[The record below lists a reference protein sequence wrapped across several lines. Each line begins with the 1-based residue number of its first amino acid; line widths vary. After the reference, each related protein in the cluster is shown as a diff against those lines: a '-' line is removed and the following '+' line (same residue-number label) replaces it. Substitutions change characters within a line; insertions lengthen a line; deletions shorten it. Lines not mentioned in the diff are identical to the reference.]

1 MNAIFQYAKDIMHF
15 PTLKQLRYFNALVEY
30 NHFGKAADSCFVSQ
44 SAFSVAIK
52 ELENALGG
60 QLVDRTNKSVTVTN
74 LGREIYQQSMTVMSE
89 MKKML
94 DMAHGNLSPLS
105 GKLSVGMIPT
115 IGPFVLPDLL
125 PYLNQAYPELDLEI
139 HEGKSSDIYDQLMRG
154 QLDVIL
160 LALPYEMRSVET
172 LTLFKDRFRLISSVN
187 NHWLKGRTFDIDDVG
202 DGAVLLLDDGH
213 CLRDHAISAC
223 HIKHVDKVSQFTASS
238 LLTLVEMVKQDLG
251 VSFIPEMALKLPL
264 INEQEIQVDALQFD
278 AFREVGLAWRKGST
292 RSKEFKLLGDSLMA
306 SIKGKIKVY

>member
-1 MNAIFQYAKDIMHF
+1 MHF
-15 PTLKQLRYFNALVEY
+15 PTIKQLRYFNALVEY

-74 LGREIYQQSMTVMSE
+74 LGREIYQQSLTVMAE
-89 MKKML
+89 MKKMW
-94 DMAHGNLSPLS
+94 DMAQGNLSPLS
-105 GKLSVGMIPT
+105 GKLSLGMIPT
-115 IGPFVLPDLL
+115 IGPFVMPVLL
-125 PYLNQAYPELDLEI
+125 PYLFKQFPQLDLEI
-139 HEGKSSDIYDQLMRG
+139 HEGKSADIYEKLMQG

-172 LTLFKDRFRLISSVN
+172 LTLFKDRFKLISSVN
-187 NHWLKGRTFDIDDVG
+187 NQWLKGRKFNIDDVG
-202 DGAVLLLDDGH
+202 DGSVLLLDDGH

-223 HIKHVDKVSQFTASS
+223 HIKHVDKVSHFTASS

-251 VSFIPEMALKLPL
+251 VSFIPEMAMKLPL
-264 INEQEIQVDALQFD
+264 FTRQEIQVDALEFD
-278 AFREVGLAWRKGST
+278 AFREIGLAWRKGSM
-292 RSKEFKLLGDSLMA
+292 RQNEFNLLGVQ
-306 SIKGKIKVY
+306 IKAICSQFSAESA

>member
-1 MNAIFQYAKDIMHF
+1 MHL
-15 PTLKQLRYFNALVEY
+15 PTIKQLKYFNALVEH

-60 QLVDRTNKSVTVTN
+60 RLVDRTNKSVTVTN
-74 LGREIYQQSMTVMSE
+74 LGHEIYQQSLAVMAE

-94 DMAHGNLSPLS
+94 DLAQGNLLPLS
-105 GKLSVGMIPT
+105 GQLSVGMIPT
-115 IGPFVLPDLL
+115 IGPFVMPDWLPELTH
-125 PYLNQAYPELDLEI
+125 NYPDLDLEI
-139 HEGKSSDIYDQLMRG
+139 HEGKSSDIYERLMRG

-172 LTLFKDRFRLISSVN
+172 LTLFKDRFRLISSPN
-187 NHWLKGRTFDIDDVG
+187 NKWLHGRKFNIEDVG
-202 DGAVLLLDDGH
+202 EGSVLLLDDGH

-223 HIKHVDKVSQFTASS
+223 HIKNVEKVSHFSASS

-264 INEQEIQVDALQFD
+264 FNSKDIQVDALEFD
-278 AFREVGLAWRKGST
+278 AFREIGLAWRKGST
-292 RSKEFKLLGDSLMA
+292 RSTEFKMLGDTVINAMQ
-306 SIKGKIKVY
+306 GKINLY

>member
-1 MNAIFQYAKDIMHF
+1 MHF
-15 PTLKQLRYFNALVEY
+15 PTIKQLKYFNALIEH
-30 NHFGKAADSCFVSQ
+30 NHFGKAAESCFVSQ

-60 QLVDRTNKSVTVTN
+60 RLVDRTNKSVTVTN
-74 LGREIYQQSMTVMSE
+74 LGREIYQQSLTVMSE

-94 DMAHGNLSPLS
+94 DLAQGNLMPLS
-105 GKLSVGMIPT
+105 GQLSLGIIPT
-115 IGPFVLPDLL
+115 IGPFVMPELL
-125 PYLNQAYPELDLEI
+125 PALNRNYPDLDLEI
-139 HEGKSSDIYDQLMRG
+139 HEGKSADIYDQLMRG

-172 LTLFKDRFRLISSVN
+172 LTLFKDRFRLISSAK
-187 NHWLKGRTFDIDDVG
+187 NHWLKGRKFDIDDIG
-202 DGAVLLLDDGH
+202 DGSVLLLDDGH

-251 VSFIPEMALKLPL
+251 VSFIPEMALKLPMFSGD
-264 INEQEIQVDALQFD
+264 EIKVDALEFD
-278 AFREVGLAWRKGST
+278 AYREIGLAWRKGST
-292 RSKEFKLLGDSLMA
+292 RAKEFQMLGDCLMD
-306 SIKGKIKVY
+306 SIEDKITLY

>member
-1 MNAIFQYAKDIMHF
+1 MHF
-15 PTLKQLRYFNALVEY
+15 PTIKQLKYFNALIEH
-30 NHFGKAADSCFVSQ
+30 NHFGKAAESCFVSQ

-60 QLVDRTNKSVTVTN
+60 RLVDRTNKSVTVTN
-74 LGREIYQQSMTVMSE
+74 LGREIYQQSLAVMGE

-94 DMAHGNLSPLS
+94 DLAQGNMMPLS
-105 GKLSVGMIPT
+105 GQLSLGMIPT
-115 IGPFVLPDLL
+115 IGPFVLPELL
-125 PYLNQAYPELDLEI
+125 PELKQQYPDLDLEI
-139 HEGKSSDIYDQLMRG
+139 HEGKSADIYDQLMRG

-172 LTLFKDRFRLISSVN
+172 LTLFKDRFRLISSVKN
-187 NHWLKGRTFDIDDVG
+187 QWLKGRKFDIDDLA
-202 DGAVLLLDDGH
+202 DGSVLLLDDGH

-251 VSFIPEMALKLPL
+251 VSFIPEMALNLP
-264 INEQEIQVDALQFD
+264 IFNSDEVKVDALEFD
-278 AFREVGLAWRKGST
+278 AYREIGLAWRKGST
-292 RSKEFKLLGDSLMA
+292 RAKEFQMLGDCVVQA
-306 SIKGKIKVY
+306 IEEKITLY

>member
-1 MNAIFQYAKDIMHF
+1 MHF
-15 PTLKQLRYFNALVEY
+15 PTIKQLRYFNALVEN
-30 NHFGKAADSCFVSQ
+30 NHFGKAAESCFVSQ

-52 ELENALGG
+52 ELESALGG

-74 LGREIYQQSMTVMSE
+74 LGREIYQQSLTVISE
-89 MKKML
+89 MKRMM
-94 DMAHGNLSPLS
+94 DMAQGNMSPLS
-105 GKLSVGMIPT
+105 GNLSVGMIPT
-115 IGPFVLPDLL
+115 IGPFVMPELL
-125 PYLNQAYPELDLEI
+125 PYLNSHYPELDLEL
-139 HEGKSSDIYDQLMRG
+139 HEGKSKDIYEKLMQG

-187 NHWLKGRTFDIDDVG
+187 NQWLKGHKFNIDDVG
-202 DGAVLLLDDGH
+202 DGSVLLLDDGH

-264 INEQEIQVDALQFD
+264 FKSDEIQVGRLEFD
-278 AFREVGLAWRKGST
+278 AYREIGLAWRKGST
-292 RSKEFKLLGDSLMA
+292 RAKEFNMLGEALLNA
-306 SIKGKIKVY
+306 IKGKIQLY

>member
-1 MNAIFQYAKDIMHF
+1 MHF
-15 PTLKQLRYFNALVEY
+15 PTIKQLRYFNALVEH

-74 LGREIYQQSMTVMSE
+74 LGREIYQQSLTIMSE

-94 DMAHGNLSPLS
+94 DLAHGNLSPLS

-115 IGPFVLPDLL
+115 IGPFVMPQLL
-125 PYLNQAYPELDLEI
+125 PYLNQQYPDIDLEI
-139 HEGKSSDIYDQLMRG
+139 HEGKSADIYAQLMQG

-172 LTLFKDRFRLISSVN
+172 LTLFKDRFRLISSIN
-187 NHWLKGRTFDIDDVG
+187 NQWLKGRKFNIDDVG
-202 DGAVLLLDDGH
+202 EGSVLLLDDGH

-223 HIKHVDKVSQFTASS
+223 HIKNVDKVSQFTASS

-251 VSFIPEMALKLPL
+251 VSFIPEMALTLPFFN
-264 INEQEIQVDALQFD
+264 NEEVQVDALEFD
-278 AFREVGLAWRKGST
+278 AYREIGLAWRKGST
-292 RSKEFKLLGDSLMA
+292 RSKEFHLLGDSIITA
-306 SIKGKIKVY
+306 VEDKIKLY

>member
-1 MNAIFQYAKDIMHF
+1 MHF
-15 PTLKQLRYFNALVEY
+15 PTIKQLRYFNALVEF

-74 LGREIYQQSMTVMSE
+74 LGREIYQQSLTIMTE

-94 DMAHGNLSPLS
+94 DLAHGNLSPLS

-115 IGPFVLPDLL
+115 IGPFVMPQLL
-125 PYLNQAYPELDLEI
+125 PFLNQQYPDIDLEI
-139 HEGKSSDIYDQLMRG
+139 HEGKSADIYAQLMQG

-172 LTLFKDRFRLISSVN
+172 LALFKDRFRLISSVN
-187 NHWLKGRTFDIDDVG
+187 NKWLKGRKFNINDVG
-202 DGAVLLLDDGH
+202 EGSILLLDDGH

-223 HIKHVDKVSQFTASS
+223 HIKNVDKVSQFTASS

-251 VSFIPEMALKLPL
+251 VSFIPEMALSLPFFNN
-264 INEQEIQVDALQFD
+264 NEVKVDALEFD
-278 AFREVGLAWRKGST
+278 AFREIGLAWRKGST
-292 RSKEFKLLGDSLMA
+292 RSKEFHMLGDSIITAVEDKLKL
-306 SIKGKIKVY
+306 S

>member
-1 MNAIFQYAKDIMHF
+1 MHL
-15 PTLKQLRYFNALVEY
+15 PTVKQLRYFNALVEH

-60 QLVDRTNKSVTVTN
+60 RLVDRTNKSVTVTN
-74 LGREIYQQSMTVMSE
+74 LGREIYQQSLLVMTE

-94 DMAHGNLSPLS
+94 DMAQGNMSPLS
-105 GKLSVGMIPT
+105 GQLSVGMIPT
-115 IGPFVLPDLL
+115 IGPFVMPDLL
-125 PYLNQAYPELDLEI
+125 PELSQHYPELDLEI
-139 HEGKSSDIYDQLMRG
+139 HEGKSADIYEQLMRG
-154 QLDVIL
+154 QLDVII

-187 NHWLKGRTFDIDDVG
+187 NHWLKGRKFNIDDVG

-223 HIKHVDKVSQFTASS
+223 HIKHVDKVSHFTASS

-264 INEQEIQVDALQFD
+264 FNSQEIQVDALEFD
-278 AFREVGLAWRKGST
+278 AYREIGLAWRKGST
-292 RSKEFKLLGDSLMA
+292 RKKEFEMLGDCLLD
-306 SIKGKIKVY
+306 SIKDKINIY

>member
-1 MNAIFQYAKDIMHF
+1 MHF
-15 PTLKQLRYFNALVEY
+15 PTIKQLKYFNALIEH
-30 NHFGKAADSCFVSQ
+30 NHFGKAAESCFVSQ

-60 QLVDRTNKSVTVTN
+60 RLVDRTNKSVTVTN
-74 LGREIYQQSMTVMSE
+74 LGREIYQQSLTVMVE

-94 DMAHGNLSPLS
+94 DMAQGNLLPLS

-115 IGPFVLPDLL
+115 IGPFVMPTLL
-125 PYLNQAYPELDLEI
+125 PELKRNYPDLDLEI
-139 HEGKSSDIYDQLMRG
+139 HEGKSADIYDQLMRG

-187 NHWLKGRTFDIDDVG
+187 NQWLKGRKFNIDDVG
-202 DGAVLLLDDGH
+202 DGSVLLLDDGH

-223 HIKHVDKVSQFTASS
+223 HIKHVDKVSHFTASS

-251 VSFIPEMALKLPL
+251 VSFIPEMALTLPL
-264 INEQEIQVDALQFD
+264 FNNHEVQVDALEFD
-278 AFREVGLAWRKGST
+278 AFREIGLAWRKGST
-292 RSKEFKLLGDSLMA
+292 RTKEFHMLGDSILTVLNQVGDEVKA
-306 SIKGKIKVY
+306 SN

>member
-1 MNAIFQYAKDIMHF
+1 MHF
-15 PTLKQLRYFNALVEY
+15 PTIKQLKYFNALVEY
-30 NHFGKAADSCFVSQ
+30 NHFGKAAESCFVSQ

-60 QLVDRTNKSVTVTN
+60 RLVDRTNKSVTVTN
-74 LGREIYQQSMTVMSE
+74 LGREIYQQSQVVMSE

-94 DMAHGNLSPLS
+94 DLAHGNLSPLS
-105 GKLSVGMIPT
+105 GKLSIGMIPT
-115 IGPFVLPDLL
+115 IGPFVMPDLL
-125 PYLNQAYPELDLEI
+125 PELHKNYPELDVEI

-172 LTLFKDRFRLISSVN
+172 LTLFKDRFRLISSIN
-187 NHWLKGRTFDIDDVG
+187 NQWLKGRKFDIDDVG
-202 DGAVLLLDDGH
+202 DGSVLLLDDGH

-223 HIKHVDKVSQFTASS
+223 HIKHVDKVSHFTASS
-238 LLTLVEMVKQDLG
+238 LLTLIEMVKQDLG

-264 INEQEIQVDALQFD
+264 FNSDEIKVDALEFD
-278 AFREVGLAWRKGST
+278 AFREIGLAWRKGST
-292 RSKEFKLLGDSLMA
+292 RVKEFEMLGECLLAAIAD
-306 SIKGKIKVY
+306 KITIY

>member
-1 MNAIFQYAKDIMHF
+1 MHL
-15 PTLKQLRYFNALVEY
+15 PTIKQLRYFNALVEH

-60 QLVDRTNKSVTVTN
+60 RLVDRTNKSVTVTN
-74 LGREIYQQSMTVMSE
+74 LGREIYQQSLLVMAE

-94 DMAHGNLSPLS
+94 DMAQGNMSPLS
-105 GKLSVGMIPT
+105 GQLSVGMIPT
-115 IGPFVLPDLL
+115 IGPFVMPDLL
-125 PYLNQAYPELDLEI
+125 PELSRHYPELDLEI
-139 HEGKSSDIYDQLMRG
+139 HEGKSADIYEQLMRG
-154 QLDVIL
+154 QLDVII

-187 NHWLKGRTFDIDDVG
+187 NHWLKGRKFNIDDVG

-223 HIKHVDKVSQFTASS
+223 HIKHVDKVSHFTASS

-264 INEQEIQVDALQFD
+264 FNSQEIQVDALEFD
-278 AFREVGLAWRKGST
+278 AYREIGLAWRKGST
-292 RSKEFKLLGDSLMA
+292 RKKEFEMLGDCLLD
-306 SIKGKIKVY
+306 SIKDSINIY

>member
-1 MNAIFQYAKDIMHF
+1 MHF
-15 PTLKQLRYFNALVEY
+15 PTIKQLKYFNALVEH

-52 ELENALGG
+52 ELENTLGG
-60 QLVDRTNKSVTVTN
+60 RLVDRTNKSVTVTN
-74 LGREIYQQSMTVMSE
+74 LGREIYQQSLTVMAE
-89 MKKML
+89 MKKIL
-94 DMAHGNLSPLS
+94 DMAQGNLLPLS

-115 IGPFVLPDLL
+115 IGPFVMPDLL
-125 PYLNQAYPELDLEI
+125 PELKSNYPDLDLEI
-139 HEGKSSDIYDQLMRG
+139 HEGKSADIYAQLMRG

-187 NHWLKGRTFDIDDVG
+187 NRWLHGRKFNIDDLG
-202 DGAVLLLDDGH
+202 DGSVLLLDDGH

-238 LLTLVEMVKQDLG
+238 LLTLIEMVKQDLG

-264 INEQEIQVDALQFD
+264 FNSKEIQVDALEFD
-278 AFREVGLAWRKGST
+278 AYREIGLAWRKGST
-292 RSKEFKLLGDSLMA
+292 RSKEFHMLGDSLISA
-306 SIKGKIKVY
+306 IKDKINLY

>member
-1 MNAIFQYAKDIMHF
+1 MHF
-15 PTLKQLRYFNALVEY
+15 PTIKQLKYFNALIEH
-30 NHFGKAADSCFVSQ
+30 NHFGKAAESCFVSQ

-60 QLVDRTNKSVTVTN
+60 RLVDRTNKSVTVTN
-74 LGREIYQQSMTVMSE
+74 LGREIYQQSLAVMGE

-94 DMAHGNLSPLS
+94 DLAQGNMMPLS
-105 GKLSVGMIPT
+105 GQLSLGMIPT
-115 IGPFVLPDLL
+115 IGPFVLPELL
-125 PYLNQAYPELDLEI
+125 PELKRQYPDLDLEI
-139 HEGKSSDIYDQLMRG
+139 HEGKSADIYDQLMRG

-187 NHWLKGRTFDIDDVG
+187 NQWLKGRKFDIDDLD
-202 DGAVLLLDDGH
+202 DGSVLLLDDGH

-251 VSFIPEMALKLPL
+251 VSFIPEMALNLP
-264 INEQEIQVDALQFD
+264 IFNSEEVKVDALEFD
-278 AFREVGLAWRKGST
+278 AYREIGLAWRKGST
-292 RSKEFKLLGDSLMA
+292 RAKEFQMLGDCVVQA
-306 SIKGKIKVY
+306 IEEKITLY